1 LIVDDE
7 QAIRHISKELLENH
21 GYKVSTAKNGIEALE
36 TFEKNS
42 SRMDLVVTDMAMPQM
57 AGDKL
62 SIELIKKYPNIPI
75 ILATGY
81 SESISEEKASPIG
94 IKKLLSKPVE
104 VKVIAKMIREILD
117 ENNKNDG
124 V

>member
-1 LIVDDE
+1 MIVDDE

-62 SIELIKKYPNIPI
+62 SIELIKKYPNNSCYR
-75 ILATGY
+75 LQ
-81 SESISEEKASPIG
+81 
-94 IKKLLSKPVE
+94 
-104 VKVIAKMIREILD
+104 
-117 ENNKNDG
+117 
-124 V
+124 